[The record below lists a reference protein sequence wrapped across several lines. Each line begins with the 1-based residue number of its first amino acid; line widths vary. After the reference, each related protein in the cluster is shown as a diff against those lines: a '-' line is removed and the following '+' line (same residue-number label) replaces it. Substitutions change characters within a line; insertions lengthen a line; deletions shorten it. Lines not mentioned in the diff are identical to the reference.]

1 MQKLKIFW
9 SIATFIL
16 LTNLIL
22 PVYADDI
29 SEEVDVTVEELE
41 EILEATAEITEVP
54 SINSRKAV
62 IYDRVTRKCTLW
74 KRRE

>member
-9 SIATFIL
+9 SIAIFIL
-16 LTNLIL
+16 LINLFH

-41 EILEATAEITEVP
+41 EILEATAEISEIP
-54 SINSRKAV
+54 NINSRKAV
-62 IYDRVTRKCTLW
+62 IYDRVSRKYPLW
-74 KRRE
+74 KR